1 MRLGSILVTSGALA
15 RSVPTLVDPLT
26 GIRLGFGVLL
36 ALAAMAGCVTYRSQP
51 LHPSETAARFEARRL
66 DDAGLRRFVEAEIGH
81 PVKDWPPAAMDFE
94 QLYLAALYFSPDLD
108 VARAQLAAAEA
119 AVVTAG
125 QRGNPAVAAT
135 PEWVSNAAAGVTPWV
150 LSVTLDV
157 PLTTAGKRAIRIAEA
172 RNLSEAARLR
182 LGDQAWQ
189 VRSRL
194 RSRLVELLQARQ
206 AEALLLR
213 QDGVAQ
219 ERMRLLDARFA
230 NGEVARLEVILG
242 RRERERVALALGQA
256 REERAVALVRVADAI
271 GVSAPA
277 LAGEAID
284 FGFTGRLPAEEELGT
299 RDVRAE
305 ALLNR
310 PDILTALAEY
320 AASETALQL
329 EVARQ
334 YPDIHL
340 GPGYTFDKGSNQ
352 WALGVGLVL
361 PVMNRNQGPIAE
373 AEARR
378 REAAAR
384 FIALQARAIAEADGA
399 LAGYRGALATLATAR
414 GLLAADDAALAA
426 ADTQFSSGEA
436 GRLSLVDAEVARS
449 AVALAV
455 LDAQAAAQRALGRV
469 EDAVRRPLAPAT
481 PLPAV
486 SGADPPA
493 AMEDRP

>member
-1 MRLGSILVTSGALA
+1 MRSGVA
-15 RSVPTLVDPLT
+15 
-26 GIRLGFGVLL
+26 L
-36 ALAAMAGCVTYRSQP
+36 ALAVVTVAVAGCVTYRPEP
-51 LHPSETAARFEARRL
+51 LQPSETAARFAARRL
-66 DDAGLRRFVEAEIGH
+66 DDEGLRRFIEAETAL
-81 PVKDWPPAAMDFE
+81 PVKVWPPAAMDFE
-94 QLYLAALYFSPDLD
+94 ELTLAALYFSPDLD

-119 AVVTAG
+119 GVVTAG
-125 QRGNPAVAAT
+125 QRANPALAAT
-135 PEWVSNAAAGVTPWV
+135 PEWVSNAPAGVTPWV
-150 LSVTLDV
+150 LSVALDV
-157 PLTTAGKRAIRIAEA
+157 PLTTAGKRTIRIAEA
-172 RNLSEAARLR
+172 RNLSEVARLR
-182 LGDQAWQ
+182 LGDEAWQ

-194 RSRLVELLQARQ
+194 RVRLVDLWQAGR

-213 QDGVAQ
+213 QDAAAQ

-230 NGEVARLEVILG
+230 NGEAARLEVILG

-256 REERAVALVRVADAI
+256 REERAAALVRVAEAI

-277 LAGEAID
+277 LAGDAID

-299 RDVRAE
+299 RDVRAQ

-310 PDILTALAEY
+310 PDILAALAEY
-320 AASETALQL
+320 AASEAALQL

-352 WALGVGLVL
+352 WALGVALAL

-384 FIALQARAIAEADGA
+384 FVALQARVAGEVDGA
-399 LAGYRGALATLATAR
+399 LAGYRGALATLGTAR
-414 GLLAADDAALAA
+414 ALLAADDAALAA
-426 ADTQFSSGEA
+426 AAKRFIAGEA

-449 AVALAV
+449 AGALAFV
-455 LDAQAAAQRALGRV
+455 DAQATAQRALGRV
-469 EDAVRRPLAPAT
+469 EDAVRRPLAPAS

-486 SGADPPA
+486 GAGGPRDA
-493 AMEDRP
+493 KEGRP

>member
-1 MRLGSILVTSGALA
+1 MKRMRS
-15 RSVPTLVDPLT
+15 
-26 GIRLGFGVLL
+26 GFGLLL
-36 ALAAMAGCVTYRSQP
+36 ALAAIAGCVTYKPQP
-51 LHPSETAARFEARRL
+51 LRPSETAARFEARRL
-66 DDAGLRRFVEAEIGH
+66 DDAGLRRFVEGESGH
-81 PVKDWPPAAMDFE
+81 PVKEWPPAAVDFE
-94 QLYLAALYFSPDLD
+94 QLALAALYFSPDLD

-125 QRGNPAVAAT
+125 ERANPALAMT
-135 PEWVSNAAAGVTPWV
+135 PEWLSNAPGGVTPWV
-150 LSVTLDV
+150 LSVALDV
-157 PLTTAGKRAIRIAEA
+157 PLTTAGKRTIRIAEA

-182 LGDQAWQ
+182 LGDEAWQ

-194 RSRLVELLQARQ
+194 RARLVELWQAGQ

-213 QDGVAQ
+213 QDTVAQ

-230 NGEVARLEVILG
+230 NGEVARLEVILA

-256 REERAVALVRVADAI
+256 REQRAAALVRVADAI

-277 LAGEAID
+277 LAGEVID
-284 FGFTGRLPAEEELGT
+284 FDFTGRLPAEEELAT
-299 RDVRAE
+299 REVRAE

-310 PDILTALAEY
+310 PDVLAALAEY

-352 WALGVGLVL
+352 WALGVALVL
-361 PVMNRNQGPIAE
+361 PLMNRNRGPIAE

-384 FIALQARAIAEADGA
+384 FVALQARVAGEVDGA

-414 GLLAADDAALAA
+414 ALLAADDAALVV

-436 GRLSLVDAEVARS
+436 DRLSLVDAEVARG
-449 AVALAV
+449 AGVLGV

-486 SGADPPA
+486 SGAEPRDA
-493 AMEDRP
+493 REDRP

>member
-1 MRLGSILVTSGALA
+1 MTKSALS
-15 RSVPTLVDPLT
+15 RSVSTAADPRRRT
-26 GIRLGFGVLL
+26 RSGFGLLL

-81 PVKDWPPAAMDFE
+81 PVKDVAAGGDG
-94 QLYLAALYFSPDLD
+94 LRAAHASPRSTS
-108 VARAQLAAAEA
+108 APTSTWRGRSSRAAEA

-125 QRGNPAVAAT
+125 QRANPALAAT
-135 PEWVSNAAAGVTPWV
+135 PEWVSNAPAGVTPWV
-150 LSVTLDV
+150 LSVALDV

-182 LGDQAWQ
+182 LGDEAWQ

-194 RSRLVELLQARQ
+194 RSRLVELWQAGQ
-206 AEALLLR
+206 AETLLLR
-213 QDGVAQ
+213 QDEAAQ

-256 REERAVALVRVADAI
+256 REQRAAALVRVADAI

-277 LAGEAID
+277 LAGETID

-310 PDILTALAEY
+310 PDILAALAEY

-352 WALGVGLVL
+352 WALGVALVL

-384 FIALQARAIAEADGA
+384 FVALQARVAGEVDGA

-414 GLLAADDAALAA
+414 ALLAADDAALAA
-426 ADTQFSSGEA
+426 AAKQFTAGEA
-436 GRLSLVDAEVARS
+436 GRLSLVDAEVARG
-449 AVALAV
+449 AGALAFV
-455 LDAQAAAQRALGRV
+455 DAQATAQRALGRV
-469 EDAVRRPLAPAT
+469 EDAVRRPLAPAE
-481 PLPAV
+481 PLPA
-486 SGADPPA
+486 
-493 AMEDRP
+493 